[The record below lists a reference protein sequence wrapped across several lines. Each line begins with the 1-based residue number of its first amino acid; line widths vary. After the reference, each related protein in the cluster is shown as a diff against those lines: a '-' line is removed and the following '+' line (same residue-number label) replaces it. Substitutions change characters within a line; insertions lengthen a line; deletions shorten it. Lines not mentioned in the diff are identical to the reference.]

1 VRVLP
6 TGFEYN
12 GLAYRSLSAVA
23 RAITG
28 AHCNGFLFFN
38 DALTNQGDSR

>member
-1 VRVLP
+1 MLP
-6 TGFEYN
+6 AGFEYD

-28 AHCNGFLFFN
+28 AHCNGFLFFQ
-38 DALTNQGDSR
+38 DALTHKGDSR

>member
-6 TGFEYN
+6 NGFEYN

-28 AHCNGFLFFN
+28 AHCNGFLFFQC
-38 DALTNQGDSR
+38 ALTNQGDSR

>member
-6 TGFEYN
+6 AGFEYN

-38 DALTNQGDSR
+38 DALTHNGDSR